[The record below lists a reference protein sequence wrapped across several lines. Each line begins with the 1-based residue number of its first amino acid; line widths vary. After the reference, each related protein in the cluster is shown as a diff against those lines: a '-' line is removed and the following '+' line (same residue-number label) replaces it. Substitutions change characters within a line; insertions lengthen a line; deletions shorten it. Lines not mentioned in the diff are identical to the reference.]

1 MSEGNAA
8 GYFRFQRVPDEAV
21 TDGVGCGE
29 ITAGA
34 RRLALADQPL
44 DLGDRHVGARVL
56 DAPQRD
62 DTEHQPGSHYGYRCI
77 DNLPSTNC

>member
-8 GYFRFQRVPDEAV
+8 GYFRFQRVPV
-21 TDGVGCGE
+21 GVSSRM
-29 ITAGA
+29 TP
-34 RRLALADQPL
+34 LALADQPL